1 MLLGILPIIV
11 FLAFFISYY
20 RMKVQQRLRVFFFQK
35 RK

>member
-20 RMKVQQRLRVFFFQK
+20 RMKVQQGLERHFFQK